1 MDSNTLG
8 FTSYWRNSLA
18 DAESGKGTFSR
29 KDTDSFIRWINITAG
44 QLDDET
50 IRAFFDGEGESV
62 KTVEVVLRPQVWN
75 RIVKHGKEQMAG
87 APAIITPLVTS
98 ALLNREGFL
107 FPAASATIPRDLLE
121 PLPSGHFSIGELA
134 QYDKYK
140 TTHNTATI
148 KKKLTKRKRNAMPGI
163 VSIGKIIYNSQITF

>member
-29 KDTDSFIRWINITAG
+29 KDTDSFMRWMNITSG
-44 QLDDET
+44 QLDDEA

-98 ALLNREGFL
+98 AFLNREGFL
-107 FPAASATIPRDLLE
+107 FPVVSATIPRDLLE
-121 PLPSGHFSIGELA
+121 PLPAGHFSIGELV

-140 TTHNTATI
+140 TTHITTTI
-148 KKKLTKRKRNAMPGI
+148 NGDEP
-163 VSIGKIIYNSQITF
+163 

>member
-1 MDSNTLG
+1 MAFLSLS
-8 FTSYWRNSLA
+8 TSTY
-18 DAESGKGTFSR
+18 FYP
-29 KDTDSFIRWINITAG
+29 
-44 QLDDET
+44 
-50 IRAFFDGEGESV
+50 RAFFDGEGESV
-62 KTVEVVLRPQVWN
+62 KNVEVVLRPQVWN
-75 RIVKHGKEQMAG
+75 RIVKHGKEQTAG

-121 PLPSGHFSIGELA
+121 PLPSGHFSIGELV

-148 KKKLTKRKRNAMPGI
+148 NEGQPEHYEETETSLEIGSLHLSHTNGLDTVILLKLASM
-163 VSIGKIIYNSQITF
+163 